1 MKERIMV
8 LCACMSMYYASAQE
22 KDKTDSVKNLENVI
36 ISFNKWEQ
44 KVNEVPNKIVKL
56 SMREARLRNPQTTA
70 DLLASSGAVFMQKSQ
85 LGGGSPMIRGFATNR
100 VLIVADGVRMNN
112 AIYRSG
118 NIQNVISIDPL
129 ALEDAEV
136 IFGPGSTIYG
146 SDAIG
151 GVMDFHSLKPRYA
164 TDGKLFSK
172 GSALVRYSTANK
184 ERTGHADLNIAGKRW
199 SVLGSV
205 SFSDFDDLRMG
216 SKGGQDSYLRP
227 EYVERIN
234 NADSIVKNADPRMQR
249 FSGYNQWN
257 VLGKLGYKL
266 SDKTELQYA
275 FTYANTGNAPRYDRL
290 IQYRQ
295 GRLRFAE
302 WYYGPMIW
310 RMHQLSLTSVAPT
323 KLYDE
328 ERLIIGYQDYDE
340 SRFDRTRNNNNRNQQ
355 AERVAVYTLNWD
367 ANKKLGKGEL
377 FYGLEGV
384 MNKVN
389 SFGITTNIVTG
400 VSNPYVSR
408 YPDGSSTSSIGLYG
422 SYKRN
427 ISEKLTL
434 QTGLRFS
441 YNTVKA
447 EFDTTFIKFPYK
459 SVNLKDG
466 APTGNLGLV
475 FRPVPTWQINGN
487 ISTGFRMP
495 NIDDIG
501 KLFESTPGI
510 QTVPNPDLQAEYAWN
525 FELGLAKRVNQKLN
539 IELTGFYTILNN
551 AIVRRPFTFN
561 GEDSILIG
569 GNRLPVEALQNVAKA
584 TVWGVQLASEIYITR
599 NLIWQL
605 NANWIQGKET
615 DDARDEQVPLRH
627 APPFYGNTNF
637 RYNWGK
643 LTAELSANYNGEIS
657 NEDLAPSEKA
667 KTDIYA
673 KDANGN
679 PYSPSWYTLNL
690 KLAYALHKNLTLNAG
705 WENMTNQRYRPY
717 SSGIVAAGSN
727 FIFSLRAAF

>member
-8 LCACMSMYYASAQE
+8 LCACMSMYHASGQE
-22 KDKTDSVKNLENVI
+22 KDQPDSVKNLENVI

-44 KVNEVPNKIVKL
+44 KINEVPNKIVNL
-56 SMREARLRNPQTTA
+56 NMREARLRNPQTTA
-70 DLLASSGAVFMQKSQ
+70 DLLAFSGAVFVQKSQ
-85 LGGGSPMIRGFATNR
+85 LGGGSPMIRGFASNR

-118 NIQNVISIDPL
+118 NLQNVISIDPL
-129 ALEDAEV
+129 ALENAEV

-151 GVMDFHSLKPRYA
+151 GVMDFHSLKPRYSQ
-164 TDGKLFSK
+164 DEKMFSK
-172 GSALVRYSTANK
+172 GSAVVRYATANQEK
-184 ERTGHADLNIAGKRW
+184 TGHSDLNLGWKRW

-205 SFSDFDDLRMG
+205 SFSAFDDLRMG
-216 SKGGQDSYLRP
+216 TKGGQDSYLRP

-234 NADSIVKNADPRMQR
+234 NVDSIVKNADPRVQR

-257 VLGKLGYKL
+257 VLAKLGYKL

-275 FTYANTGNAPRYDRL
+275 FTYANTGTAPRYDRL

-295 GRLRFAE
+295 DKLRYAE

-310 RMHQLSLTSVAPT
+310 RMHQLSLTSIAPT
-323 KLYDE
+323 KIYDE
-328 ERLIIGYQDYDE
+328 QRLIIGYQDYDE
-340 SRFDRTRNNNNRNQQ
+340 SRFERAFGNNNKNQQ

-377 FYGLEGV
+377 FYGIEGV
-384 MNKVN
+384 MNRVN
-389 SFGITTNIVTG
+389 SIGTTTNIVTG
-400 VSNPYVSR
+400 ASNPSVTR
-408 YPDGSSTSSIGLYG
+408 YPDGSFTSSIGLYG

-447 EFDTTFIKFPYK
+447 EFDTTFIKFPYQ
-459 SVNLKDG
+459 SISLKDG

-475 FRPVPTWQINGN
+475 FRPAPTWQINGN
-487 ISTGFRMP
+487 IATGFRMP

-501 KLFESTPGI
+501 KVFESTPGFL
-510 QTVPNPDLQAEYAWN
+510 TVPNPDLQSEYAWN
-525 FELGLAKRVNQKLN
+525 VELGFAKRLN
-539 IELTGFYTILNN
+539 RKINVELTGFYSILKN
-551 AIVRRPFTFN
+551 AIVKRPFTIN
-561 GEDSILIG
+561 GQDSVTID
-569 GNRLPVEALQNVAKA
+569 GNKLAVEALQNVAKA
-584 TVWGVQLASEIYITR
+584 TVWGVQFASEIYFAP

-615 DDARDEQVPLRH
+615 DNTQNEQVPLPH
-627 APPFYGNTNF
+627 APPFYGNTNLK
-637 RYNWGK
+637 YTWGK
-643 LTAELSANYNGEIS
+643 LTAEVSAFYNGEIS
-657 NEDLAPSEKA
+657 YEDMAPSEQA
-667 KTDIYA
+667 KTDIFA

-679 PYSPSWYTLNL
+679 PYSPSWYTLNM
-690 KLAYALHKNLTLNAG
+690 KLAYAFPKNFTLNAG
-705 WENMTNQRYRPY
+705 WENVTNQRYRPY

>member
-1 MKERIMV
+1 MKERMMV
-8 LCACMSMYYASAQE
+8 LCACMCMYYASAQE

-234 NADSIVKNADPRMQR
+234 NADSIVKNADPRVQR
-249 FSGYNQWN
+249 FSAYNQWN

-275 FTYANTGNAPRYDRL
+275 FTVL
-290 IQYRQ
+290 
-295 GRLRFAE
+295 
-302 WYYGPMIW
+302 
-310 RMHQLSLTSVAPT
+310 
-323 KLYDE
+323 
-328 ERLIIGYQDYDE
+328 
-340 SRFDRTRNNNNRNQQ
+340 
-355 AERVAVYTLNWD
+355 
-367 ANKKLGKGEL
+367 
-377 FYGLEGV
+377 
-384 MNKVN
+384 
-389 SFGITTNIVTG
+389 
-400 VSNPYVSR
+400 
-408 YPDGSSTSSIGLYG
+408 
-422 SYKRN
+422 
-427 ISEKLTL
+427 
-434 QTGLRFS
+434 
-441 YNTVKA
+441 
-447 EFDTTFIKFPYK
+447 
-459 SVNLKDG
+459 
-466 APTGNLGLV
+466 
-475 FRPVPTWQINGN
+475 
-487 ISTGFRMP
+487 
-495 NIDDIG
+495 
-501 KLFESTPGI
+501 
-510 QTVPNPDLQAEYAWN
+510 
-525 FELGLAKRVNQKLN
+525 
-539 IELTGFYTILNN
+539 
-551 AIVRRPFTFN
+551 
-561 GEDSILIG
+561 
-569 GNRLPVEALQNVAKA
+569 
-584 TVWGVQLASEIYITR
+584 
-599 NLIWQL
+599 
-605 NANWIQGKET
+605 
-615 DDARDEQVPLRH
+615 
-627 APPFYGNTNF
+627 
-637 RYNWGK
+637 
-643 LTAELSANYNGEIS
+643 
-657 NEDLAPSEKA
+657 
-667 KTDIYA
+667 
-673 KDANGN
+673 
-679 PYSPSWYTLNL
+679 
-690 KLAYALHKNLTLNAG
+690 
-705 WENMTNQRYRPY
+705 
-717 SSGIVAAGSN
+717 
-727 FIFSLRAAF
+727 